1 MERAVGMHYG
11 NALDHLEWY
20 SVMEVQELA
29 WVSKADAVGGLP
41 CPMDFRGGKMYFL
54 DITLPYPL

>member
-29 WVSKADAVGGLP
+29 WVSKAGP
-41 CPMDFRGGKMYFL
+41 CIAHASSPDN
-54 DITLPYPL
+54 